1 MLSGLRVVSFTHFL
15 QGPSTSQLLADLGA
29 EVIKVEP
36 PSGAFERSWSGPDAY
51 LGDTSVF
58 FLLGNRNTKS
68 IAVDLKAPESR
79 EALDRLLA
87 TADVVIE
94 NFRPGAMDRLGFGYE
109 RLKSL
114 NPRLVYCSL
123 SGYGADGPYRD
134 RPGQDVLI
142 QALSGLA
149 AATGT
154 ADGPPTPVGA
164 SLVDQHGAVLGA
176 MGILA
181 ALQGRERTGEG
192 CKVESNL
199 LNAALDLQI
208 EPLAYHLN
216 GFKGERSASGVSSMY
231 YKAPY
236 GVFATADSHL
246 CVSLTSLSA
255 LHTLFDDP
263 WFDDIAEDESYARRE
278 HVNARVAKHMRGR
291 TTADW
296 TARLT
301 AHKIWFS
308 QVNTYADVVTDP
320 QVVHNR
326 SIISFE
332 HPDAGTVR
340 VLGHPVTYDGERPG
354 VRAVPPALGADTAT
368 VLESLGYTAQEIDVL
383 VQKGALHRA
392 D

>member
-15 QGPSTSQLLADLGA
+15 QGPSTSQILADLGA
-29 EVIKVEP
+29 DVIKVEP
-36 PSGAFERSWSGPDAY
+36 PGGAFERSWSGPDAY
-51 LGDTSVF
+51 LGGTSVF
-58 FLLGNRNTKS
+58 FLLGNRNTRS

-79 EALDRLLA
+79 EVLDRLLA
-87 TADVVIE
+87 TADVLVE
-94 NFRPGAMDRLGFGYE
+94 NFRPGAMDRLGFGHE

-123 SGYGADGPYRD
+123 SGYGSDGPYRD

-154 ADGPPTPVGA
+154 ADGAPTPVGA

-181 ALQGRERTGEG
+181 ALQRRERTGEG

-216 GFKGERSASGVSSMY
+216 GFVGERSASGVSSMY

-236 GVFATADSHL
+236 GVFATADGHL
-246 CVSLTSLSA
+246 CISLTGLPA
-255 LHTLFDDP
+255 LRALFDDP
-263 WFDDIAEDESYARRE
+263 WFDDIAEGESYARRE
-278 HVNARVAKHMRGR
+278 QVNARIAKHLRQR
-291 TTADW
+291 TTAEWSD
-296 TARLT
+296 RLA

-308 QVNTYADVVTDP
+308 PVNTYADVVTDP
-320 QVVHNR
+320 QVAHNR
-326 SIISFE
+326 SIVSFE

-340 VLGHPVTYDGERPG
+340 VLGHPVTYDGDRPG

-368 VLESLGYTAQEIDVL
+368 VLESLGYTAQEVDVL
-383 VQKGALHRA
+383 VRKGALHRA
-392 D
+392 G